1 MQQQISMKTNTPS
14 QETTNIE
21 NNKIEYL
28 LIVHDKVKSIDL
40 MLKTRKRPFTEQN
53 QRENQCNGHNIIISY
68 LTIFHAK

>member
-53 QRENQCNGHNIIISY
+53 QRENQCKGHNIIISY